1 MAPKNQVAASQK
13 SKMTEQAFGQPTWKA
28 QRVSSDNSVTIT
40 PCEPIELRLLDVRI
54 PWDPSSFVED
64 SDRKNIF
71 FELRDPTVRAYLQ
84 AQEEALSAEGWGA
97 VNSCLAKE
105 GLLRC
110 KIGLKQVHVFDKD
123 RHATDTPPKFAGLV
137 CNVLVKLIGKW
148 QTPDGSASGLN
159 LQATD
164 MQLLRLYERECP
176 F

>member
-1 MAPKNQVAASQK
+1 MSNQEIFADPA
-13 SKMTEQAFGQPTWKA
+13 WKA
-28 QRVSSDNSVTIT
+28 QRASSDNSVVIT
-40 PCEPIELRLLDVRI
+40 PCEPIEMRLLDVRI
-54 PWDPSSFVED
+54 PGEPTSYVEE
-64 SDRKNIF
+64 SDRKNIHI
-71 FELRDPTVRAYLQ
+71 ELKNPDVLALLQ
-84 AQEEALSAEGWGA
+84 HLEDTLAEEGGV

-110 KIGLKQVHVFDKD
+110 KVSLKQVHVFDKD
-123 RHATDTPPKFAGLV
+123 RRRTDTPPKFAGWM